1 MSISFASTQEFAHLT
16 RQEVPAQH
24 QGNSTYSSH
33 PIWTFE
39 LAAMAVELLVMALR
53 QSAARSIPREAKA
66 VVGKKISM
74 NRVDQSKVG
83 PLSDGAGSEKR
94 RKFEITEPSSGGT
107 GRYGQEPDP
116 TVIVAPSFSLLR
128 NTGAVVPWEALLP
141 AAS

>member
-1 MSISFASTQEFAHLT
+1 MLYSHHPSFSNRRDWLHNHGGFSATEGSLLFLSNISIGFASTQEFAHLT

-74 NRVDQSKVG
+74 NRVDQSNVG
-83 PLSDGAGSEKR
+83 PLSDGAGSE
-94 RKFEITEPSSGGT
+94 
-107 GRYGQEPDP
+107 Y
-116 TVIVAPSFSLLR
+116 
-128 NTGAVVPWEALLP
+128 ALP
-141 AAS
+141 P